1 MGISIFLPN
10 THLSVSIYVGNWEQP
25 TESPWCQKSKRFS
38 RQKCDDISWN
48 AQPRGEISRDQIQRL
63 GMATS
68 WGLDQFCGV
77 YLVDIIALPMG
88 LQTPSAPLV
97 FLQLPHWGSCTH
109 PMVACK
115 HLQLYLS
122 GSHCVFQETSIRD
135 LLWGFEGETWNEDN
149 FWNAKK

>member
-1 MGISIFLPN
+1 MQLEPW
-10 THLSVSIYVGNWEQP
+10 VSPCVFFG
-25 TESPWCQKSKRFS
+25 WCFS
-38 RQKCDDISWN
+38 SC
-48 AQPRGEISRDQIQRL
+48 E
-63 GMATS
+63 
-68 WGLDQFCGV
+68 FCGV

-122 GSHCVFQETSIRD
+122 GSHCVFQETSITVSCEQAILDISNSDWDCWLHMEWIPRSD
-135 LLWGFEGETWNEDN
+135 SFWMAFPSVSALLFFPAFPLDRRNSGLNFEKGWGWIQPSTGGHS
-149 FWNAKK
+149 